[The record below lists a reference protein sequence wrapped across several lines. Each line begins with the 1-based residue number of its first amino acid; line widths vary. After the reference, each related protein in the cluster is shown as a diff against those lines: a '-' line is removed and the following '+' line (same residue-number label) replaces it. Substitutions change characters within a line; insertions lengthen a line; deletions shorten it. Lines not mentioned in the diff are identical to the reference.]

1 MTVCQIGAS
10 LHFRVCRSSSCSFTV
25 WRKVMPGPSSTPTY
39 RGTAASLQHTIFG
52 LSKDWCASGLRV
64 GCMYTHNPMLCK
76 SLNNMGYFCGVS
88 GLAQYILARALEDLS
103 WVDMYLTENANR
115 LGASYNILAGEPVLP
130 HWPVL

>member
-1 MTVCQIGAS
+1 
-10 LHFRVCRSSSCSFTV
+10 
-25 WRKVMPGPSSTPTY
+25 MPGSRSTPPHQC
-39 RGTAASLQHTIFG
+39 TAASLQHTIFG

-76 SLNNMGYFCGVS
+76 SLGNMGYFCGVS

-115 LGASYNILAGEPVLP
+115 LGASYNILAGEFRAE
-130 HWPVL
+130 